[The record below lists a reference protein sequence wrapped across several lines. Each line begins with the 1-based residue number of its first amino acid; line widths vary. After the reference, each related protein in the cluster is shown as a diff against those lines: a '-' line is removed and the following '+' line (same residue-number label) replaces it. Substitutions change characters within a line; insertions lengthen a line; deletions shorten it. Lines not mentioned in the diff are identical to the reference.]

1 MFARISH
8 NWTLK
13 LTALVLSIAL
23 WSHVRGQV
31 NPWEN
36 ATFRVQLATA
46 PPRGFVL
53 LNQKE
58 LPKTV
63 TVTLRGPRLTLRSLK
78 GPTPANP
85 LATVDDAPLLPPA
98 VLRANLDYSRA
109 RKGEQTIPLKND
121 MELEDIE
128 VLGAKPSEVT
138 VVLDVAEERRFNVR
152 PQFLVGDDWEIE
164 SLKSSTPTAT
174 VFGPSQLLDRVVRVR
189 ARAPRGELKAGTI
202 KLSNVPL
209 QAVDVD
215 GDVLESVP
223 IEPATVDLEVR
234 LREKQIT
241 KSVSITV
248 EQIGSPSNGHQ
259 IGEIDVFPPRLT
271 VRGPRRLIS
280 SLDSLPVIVDINGAG
295 KTVISRKNVVLPT
308 GVEAVDG
315 RRVRARIEIK
325 AASPAPKPVPTTTPQ
340 APDTLPPPAT
350 PAATEPPRPPA

>member
-1 MFARISH
+1 MFARFSN

-36 ATFRVQLATA
+36 ATFKVQLVTA

-85 LATVDDAPLLPPA
+85 LAGVEDAPLLPPA
-98 VLRANLDYSRA
+98 VLRATLDYSRA
-109 RKGEQTIPLKND
+109 RKGEQTVPLKND

-128 VLGAKPSEVT
+128 VLGAKPSELT
-138 VVLDVAEERRFNVR
+138 VILDVAEERRFNVR
-152 PQFLVGDDWEIE
+152 PQFLVSDDWEVEQI
-164 SLKSSTPTAT
+164 KASTPRAR

-189 ARAPRGELKAGTI
+189 ARAPRGELRAGKL

-209 QAVDVD
+209 EAIDVD
-215 GDVLESVP
+215 GDVLTSVP
-223 IEPATVDLEVR
+223 IEPDNVDLEVT
-234 LREKQIT
+234 LSEKQVT
-241 KSVSITV
+241 KSVEIAV
-248 EQIGSPSNGHQ
+248 EQIGMPTSGHQ
-259 IGEIDVFPPRLT
+259 IGEIDIVPPRLT

-280 SLDSLPVIVDINGAG
+280 SLEAIPVIVDIDGAG
-295 KTVISRKNVVLPT
+295 KTVISRKNVELPT

-315 RRVRARIEIK
+315 RRVRVRVEIK
-325 AASPAPKPVPTTTPQ
+325 AARPTPTPTSTPKPV
-340 APDTLPPPAT
+340 APNPLPPPAT
-350 PAATEPPRPPA
+350 PAVTEPATPPA